1 MHSSHWLRAFEAHG
15 GEIFVRGK
23 ALMERRKLTPDC
35 QPIGTLLSAQRTEVR
50 ELVWYLLVMSLV
62 DAHKAK
68 IKSVQVV
75 NRQHYLTIEPVSGS
89 RFAVRRP
96 PISMGAELRLRE
108 AIKRVL

>member
-1 MHSSHWLRAFEAHG
+1 MGHRE
-15 GEIFVRGK
+15 
-23 ALMERRKLTPDC
+23 LTLDC

-68 IKSVQVV
+68 IKSAQAV
-75 NRQHYLTIEPVSGS
+75 NRQHYLTIEPVAGS
-89 RFAVRRP
+89 RFTVRRP
-96 PISMGAELRLRE
+96 PLSMAAELRLRE